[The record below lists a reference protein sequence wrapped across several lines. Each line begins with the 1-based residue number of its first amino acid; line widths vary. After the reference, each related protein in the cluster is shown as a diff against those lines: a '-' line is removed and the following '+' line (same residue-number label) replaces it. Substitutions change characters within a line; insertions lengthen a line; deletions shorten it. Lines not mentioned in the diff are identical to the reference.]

1 MDSMLLLLVLI
12 CGVLLGILAS
22 IPLGLLWL
30 DSQRSNVA
38 LPSSCSPQPSSVVVL
53 AAPYQS
59 PADDY
64 DPYGGGQGYASALP
78 EPVPMEWRVA
88 VVDERRLLGG

>member
-1 MDSMLLLLVLI
+1 MDSMLMLLVLI

-22 IPLGLLWL
+22 IPMGLLWL

-38 LPSSCSPQPSSVVVL
+38 LPSPCSPQPSSVVVL
-53 AAPYQS
+53 AAPHQP

-64 DPYGGGQGYASALP
+64 DPYGGGQGYAPALL
-78 EPVPMEWRVA
+78 EPVQMEWRVA
-88 VVDERRLLGG
+88 EVDERRLLDG